1 MNNELTHYGILGMKW
16 GVRRY
21 QNKDGSLTPEG
32 KLRYRKDGPL
42 TKLGR
47 ERYYNT
53 DVEKAKA
60 EVSKA
65 KAAYKKALTDYY
77 KKTKGGLVY
86 DSKATDKLI
95 KAAKDLQYAKDDLS
109 DAKVKVKMSRQAKK
123 SDRQIKFEQKYKE
136 QGMNQ
141 EEAELAAYKRVRTEK
156 IIAVTA
162 GMAITAAAAYVAYKH
177 YDNKVD
183 KIIKSGKTLQNIST
197 NSNKGVSDAFYAS
210 MKKMD
215 NAKYRGIYGQQLKLM
230 TKNAPVYETKIR
242 VDSGLKLASKKSAT
256 KALSELVKSDKTYA
270 ENLKTHLNNLNGL
283 MATPKQNEV
292 IKRGLKSLNS
302 GKVDSHVYEALNLG
316 LVDHRPIGEK
326 VSKGFYDF
334 LKSKGYDAIKDI
346 NDYKYSGYKSANPL
360 IVFNGASKTSVK
372 SIREV
377 GEEEIK
383 KNLMLGYADI
393 AGKELVKTGSA
404 FVAGVLGLKT
414 ASKTIKSKS
423 DEKIVKKYRK
433 EHPESTLS
441 YKEIVRMHERQ
452 DK

>member
-1 MNNELTHYGILGMKW
+1 MDNELIHYGILGMKW
-16 GVRRY
+16 GVRRF
-21 QNKDGSLTPEG
+21 QNKDGS
-32 KLRYRKDGPL
+32 L

-47 ERYYNT
+47 ERYGYNT
-53 DVEKAKA
+53 DVEKAKT

-77 KKTKGGLVY
+77 KETKGGLVY
-86 DSKATDKLI
+86 DSKASDKLI

-109 DAKVKVKMSRQAKK
+109 DAKVKAKMSRQVKK
-123 SDRQIKFEQKYKE
+123 SDRQIKLEQKYKE
-136 QGMNQ
+136 QGMTQ

-156 IIAVTA
+156 IIAAIA
-162 GMAITAAAAYVAYKH
+162 GMTITAAAAYVAYKH
-177 YDNKVD
+177 YDNNVD

-210 MKKMD
+210 MNKID
-215 NAKYRGIYGQQLKLM
+215 NAKYRGIYGQQLKNNWPF
-230 TKNAPVYETKIR
+230 NAPVYETKIG
-242 VDSGLKLASKKSAT
+242 VDSGLKIASKKSAT
-256 KALSELVKSDKTYA
+256 QALSELVKSDKTYS
-270 ENLKTHLNNLNGL
+270 ENLKTHLNNLYGS

-316 LVDHRPIGEK
+316 LVDHSPTGQK
-326 VSKGFYDF
+326 VSKGFYDL
-334 LKSKGYDAIKDI
+334 LKSKGYDGIKDI
-346 NDYKYSGYKSANPL
+346 NDSKYSGYKSVNPL
-360 IVFNGASKTSVK
+360 IIFNGASKTSVK

-377 GEEEIK
+377 GEQEIK

-393 AGKELVKTGSA
+393 VGKEIVKIGAAYT
-404 FVAGVLGLKT
+404 AGVLGLQT

-423 DEKIVKKYRK
+423 DAEIVKKYRK

-452 DK
+452 NK

>member
-1 MNNELTHYGILGMKW
+1 MWQYLSPPTPNELYHYGIKGMKW
-16 GVRRY
+16 GVRRF
-21 QNKDGSLTPEG
+21 QNKDGSLT
-32 KLRYRKDGPL
+32 
-42 TKLGR
+42 KLGR
-47 ERYYNT
+47 DRYNT
-53 DVEKAKA
+53 DVEKAKTG
-60 EVSKA
+60 VSKA
-65 KAAYKKALTDYY
+65 KATYKKALTDYY

-86 DSKATDKLI
+86 DSKASDKLI

-162 GMAITAAAAYVAYKH
+162 GMTITAAAAYVAYKH
-177 YDNKVD
+177 YDNNVD

-210 MKKMD
+210 MNKID
-215 NAKYRGIYGQQLKLM
+215 NAKYRGIYGQQLKNWSI
-230 TKNAPVYETKIR
+230 NAPVYETKIG
-242 VDSGLKLASKKSAT
+242 VDSGLKIASKKSAT
-256 KALSELVKSDKTYA
+256 QALSELVKSDKTYS
-270 ENLKTHLNNLNGL
+270 EKLKTHLNNLYGS

-316 LVDHRPIGEK
+316 LVDHSPTGQTI
-326 VSKGFYDF
+326 SKGFYDL
-334 LKSKGYDAIKDI
+334 LKSKGYDGIKDI
-346 NDYKYSGYKSANPL
+346 NDSKYSGYKSVNPL
-360 IVFNGASKTSVK
+360 LIFNGASKTSVK

-377 GEEEIK
+377 GEREVK

-393 AGKELVKTGSA
+393 VGKEIVKTGA
-404 FVAGVLGLKT
+404 AYTAGVLGLQT

-423 DEKIVKKYRK
+423 DEEIVKKYRK

>member
-1 MNNELTHYGILGMKW
+1 MDNELIHYGVLGMKW

-32 KLRYRKDGPL
+32 KRRYQKMQE
-42 TKLGR
+42 KQKFR
-47 ERYYNT
+47 EE
-53 DVEKAKA
+53 VSKAKA

-77 KKTKGGLVY
+77 KKTKGGLLY
-86 DSKATDKLI
+86 NSKAIDELK
-95 KAAKDLQYAKDDLS
+95 KAVKDLQYAKEDLS
-109 DAKVKVKMSRQAKK
+109 DTKVKVKMSRQAKK
-123 SDRQIKFEQKYKE
+123 SDRQIAFEQKYKE
-136 QGMNQ
+136 QGMSQ

-162 GMAITAAAAYVAYKH
+162 AAGLTMAAAYVAYKH
-177 YDNKVD
+177 YNDNVD

-210 MKKMD
+210 MNKID
-215 NAKYRGIYGQQLKLM
+215 NAKYRGIFGQQLKLM
-230 TKNAPVYETKIR
+230 TKNAPVYETKIS

-256 KALSELVKSDKTYA
+256 KALSELVKSDKTYS
-270 ENLKTHLNNLNGL
+270 ENLKTHLRNLSGR
-283 MATPKQNEV
+283 MSTPKQDKV
-292 IKRGLKSLNS
+292 LRRALKSLNS
-302 GKVDSHVYEALNLG
+302 GKIDANVYEALNIG
-316 LVDHRPIGEK
+316 LVDHSPTGQKI
-326 VSKGFYDF
+326 SKGFYDK

-377 GEEEIK
+377 GEQEIK
-383 KNLMLGYADI
+383 KNLMLGFADI
-393 AGKELVKTGSA
+393 AGKEVVKTGA
-404 FVAGVLGLKT
+404 ACVAGVLGLKT
-414 ASKTIKSKS
+414 ASKKVSKS
-423 DEKIVKKYRK
+423 DEEIVKKYRK

-441 YKEIVRMHERQ
+441 YKEIVRMHER
-452 DK
+452 KK

>member
-1 MNNELTHYGILGMKW
+1 MDNELIHYGILGMKW
-16 GVRRY
+16 GVRRF
-21 QNKDGSLTPEG
+21 QNKDGS
-32 KLRYRKDGPL
+32 L

-47 ERYYNT
+47 ERYGYNT
-53 DVEKAKA
+53 DVEKAKN

-65 KAAYKKALTDYY
+65 KATYKKALTDYN

-86 DSKATDKLI
+86 DSKASDKLI

-177 YDNKVD
+177 YDNNVD

-210 MKKMD
+210 MNKID
-215 NAKYRGIYGQQLKLM
+215 NAKYRGIYGQQLKNW
-230 TKNAPVYETKIR
+230 TFNAPVYETKIG
-242 VDSGLKLASKKSAT
+242 VDSGLKIASKKSAT
-256 KALSELVKSDKTYA
+256 QALSELVKSDKTYS
-270 ENLKTHLNNLNGL
+270 ENLKTHLNNLYGS

-316 LVDHRPIGEK
+316 LVDHSPTGKTI
-326 VSKGFYDF
+326 SKGFYDL
-334 LKSKGYDAIKDI
+334 LKSKGYDGIKDI
-346 NDYKYSGYKSANPL
+346 NDSKYSGYKSVNPL
-360 IVFNGASKTSVK
+360 IIFNGASKTSVK
-372 SIREV
+372 SIREI
-377 GEEEIK
+377 GEQEIK

-393 AGKELVKTGSA
+393 VGKDIVKTGA
-404 FVAGVLGLKT
+404 AYVAGVLGLQT

-423 DEKIVKKYRK
+423 DEEIVKKYRK
-433 EHPESTLS
+433 KHPESTLS

>member
-1 MNNELTHYGILGMKW
+1 MWQYLSPPTPNELYHYGILGMKW
-16 GVRRY
+16 GVRRF
-21 QNKDGSLTPEG
+21 QNKDGSLTELG
-32 KLRYRKDGPL
+32 K
-42 TKLGR
+42 
-47 ERYYNT
+47 ERYYKYKT

-65 KAAYKKALTDYY
+65 KAAYKKTLTDYY

-177 YDNKVD
+177 YDNNVD

>member
-1 MNNELTHYGILGMKW
+1 MWQYLSPPTPNELYHYGIKGMKW
-16 GVRRY
+16 GVRRF
-21 QNKDGSLTPEG
+21 QNKDGSLT
-32 KLRYRKDGPL
+32 
-42 TKLGR
+42 KLGR
-47 ERYYNT
+47 DRYNT
-53 DVEKAKA
+53 DVEKAKTG
-60 EVSKA
+60 VSKA
-65 KAAYKKALTDYY
+65 KATYKKALTDYY

-86 DSKATDKLI
+86 DSKASDKLI

-162 GMAITAAAAYVAYKH
+162 GMTITAAAAYVAYKH
-177 YDNKVD
+177 YDNNVD

-210 MKKMD
+210 MNKID
-215 NAKYRGIYGQQLKLM
+215 NAKYRGIYGQQLKNWSIN
-230 TKNAPVYETKIR
+230 TPVYETKIG
-242 VDSGLKLASKKSAT
+242 VDSGLKIASKKSAT
-256 KALSELVKSDKTYA
+256 QALSELVKSDKTYS
-270 ENLKTHLNNLNGL
+270 EKLKTHLNNLYGS

-316 LVDHRPIGEK
+316 LVDHSPTGQTI
-326 VSKGFYDF
+326 SKGFYDL
-334 LKSKGYDAIKDI
+334 LKSKGYDGIKDI
-346 NDYKYSGYKSANPL
+346 NDSKYSGYKSVNPL
-360 IVFNGASKTSVK
+360 LIFNSASKTSVK

-377 GEEEIK
+377 GEREVK

-393 AGKELVKTGSA
+393 VGKEIVKTGA
-404 FVAGVLGLKT
+404 AYTAGVLGLQT

-423 DEKIVKKYRK
+423 DEEIVKKYRK

>member
-1 MNNELTHYGILGMKW
+1 MWQYNYTDELSHYGILGMKW
-16 GVRRY
+16 GVRRF
-21 QNKDGSLTPEG
+21 QNKDGSLT
-32 KLRYRKDGPL
+32 KS
-42 TKLGR
+42 GR
-47 ERYYNT
+47 DRYNT
-53 DVEKAKA
+53 DVEKAKT

-65 KAAYKKALTDYY
+65 KATYKKAYTDYY

-86 DSKATDKLI
+86 NSKASDKLN

-123 SDRQIKFEQKYKE
+123 SDRQIAFEQKYKE

-162 GMAITAAAAYVAYKH
+162 GITITAAAAYVAYKH
-177 YDNKVD
+177 YDNNVD

-210 MKKMD
+210 MNKID
-215 NAKYRGIYGQQLKLM
+215 NAKYRGIYGQQLKSWPI
-230 TKNAPVYETKIR
+230 NAPVYKTKIR

-256 KALSELVKSDKTYA
+256 QALSELVKSDKTYS
-270 ENLKTHLNNLNGL
+270 ENLKTHLSNLSGQ
-283 MATPKQNEV
+283 MSTPKQNEV
-292 IKRGLKSLNS
+292 IKRALKSLNS
-302 GKVDSHVYEALNLG
+302 GKVDSNVYEALNLG
-316 LVDHRPIGEK
+316 LVDHSPTGQTI
-326 VSKGFYDF
+326 SKGFYDL

-346 NDYKYSGYKSANPL
+346 NDSKYSGYKSVNPL
-360 IVFNGASKTSVK
+360 IIFNGASKTSVK

-377 GEEEIK
+377 GEQEIK
-383 KNLMLGYADI
+383 KNLMLGYTDI
-393 AGKELVKTGSA
+393 VGKDIVKTGSA
-404 FVAGVLGLKT
+404 FVAGDLGLQT
-414 ASKTIKSKS
+414 ASKMIKSKS

-452 DK
+452 NK

>member
-1 MNNELTHYGILGMKW
+1 MNNELIHYGILGMKW
-16 GVRRY
+16 GVRRF
-21 QNKDGSLTPEG
+21 QNKDGS
-32 KLRYRKDGPL
+32 L

-47 ERYYNT
+47 ERYGYNT
-53 DVEKAKA
+53 DVEKAKN

-65 KAAYKKALTDYY
+65 KATYKKALTDYY
-77 KKTKGGLVY
+77 KETKGGLVY
-86 DSKATDKLI
+86 DSKASDKLI

-177 YDNKVD
+177 YDNNVD

-210 MKKMD
+210 MNKID
-215 NAKYRGIYGQQLKLM
+215 NAKYRGIYGQQLKNW
-230 TKNAPVYETKIR
+230 TFNAPVYETKIG
-242 VDSGLKLASKKSAT
+242 VDSGLKIASKKSAT
-256 KALSELVKSDKTYA
+256 QALSELVKSDKTYS
-270 ENLKTHLNNLNGL
+270 ENLKTHLNNLYGS

-316 LVDHRPIGEK
+316 LVDHSPTGKTI
-326 VSKGFYDF
+326 SKGFYDL
-334 LKSKGYDAIKDI
+334 LKSKGYDGIKDI
-346 NDYKYSGYKSANPL
+346 NDSKYSGYKSVNPL
-360 IVFNGASKTSVK
+360 IIFNGASKTSVK
-372 SIREV
+372 SIREI
-377 GEEEIK
+377 GEQEIK

-393 AGKELVKTGSA
+393 VGKEIVKTGA
-404 FVAGVLGLKT
+404 AYTAGVLGLQT

-423 DEKIVKKYRK
+423 DEEIVKKYRK
-433 EHPESTLS
+433 KHPESTLS

>member
-1 MNNELTHYGILGMKW
+1 MWQYSSPPTPNELYHYGIKGMKW
-16 GVRRY
+16 GVRRF
-21 QNKDGSLTPEG
+21 QNKDGSLT
-32 KLRYRKDGPL
+32 
-42 TKLGR
+42 KLGR
-47 ERYYNT
+47 DRYNT
-53 DVEKAKA
+53 DVEKAKT

-65 KAAYKKALTDYY
+65 EATYKKALTDYY
-77 KKTKGGLVY
+77 KKTKYGLVY

-136 QGMNQ
+136 KGMNQ

-177 YDNKVD
+177 YDNNVD

-210 MKKMD
+210 MNKID
-215 NAKYRGIYGQQLKLM
+215 NAKYRGIYGQQLKSWPI
-230 TKNAPVYETKIR
+230 NSQVYETKIG
-242 VDSGLKLASKKSAT
+242 VDSGLKIASKKSAT
-256 KALSELVKSDKTYA
+256 QALSELVKSDKTYS
-270 ENLKTHLNNLNGL
+270 ENLKTHLNNLYGS

-316 LVDHRPIGEK
+316 LVDHSPTGQTI
-326 VSKGFYDF
+326 SKGFYDL

-346 NDYKYSGYKSANPL
+346 NDSKYSGYKSVNPL
-360 IVFNGASKTSVK
+360 IIFNGASKTSVK
-372 SIREV
+372 SIREL
-377 GEEEIK
+377 GEQEIK
-383 KNLMLGYADI
+383 KNLKLGYADI
-393 AGKELVKTGSA
+393 VGKEIVKSGAAYTAGLLGSQ
-404 FVAGVLGLKT
+404 T
-414 ASKTIKSKS
+414 ALKTIKSKS
-423 DEKIVKKYRK
+423 DEEIVKKYRK

-441 YKEIVRMHERQ
+441 YKEIVRMYERQ
-452 DK
+452 NK